1 MNFIKTPMKGMQEQ
15 LPIDME
21 VREYA
26 LNKIKQSYLH
36 NFFLRKNKNP
46 QSIATPQTKETTADF
61 VNPAIMYV
69 TNEIAATQRA

>member
-1 MNFIKTPMKGMQEQ
+1 
-15 LPIDME
+15 
-21 VREYA
+21 
-26 LNKIKQSYLH
+26 LH